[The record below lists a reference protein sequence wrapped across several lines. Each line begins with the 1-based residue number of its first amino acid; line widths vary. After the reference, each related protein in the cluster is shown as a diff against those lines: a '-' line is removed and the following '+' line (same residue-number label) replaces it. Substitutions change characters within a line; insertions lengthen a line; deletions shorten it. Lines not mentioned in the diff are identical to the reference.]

1 MTRERWADGVL
12 VERGDDETRTWHSP
26 DGEPLRPYDA
36 QDNADADAAQ
46 ALTARDSL
54 RADLSA
60 HTAALDAAAATTA
73 IPALALV
80 LHALADTIRYL
91 TEAP

>member
-26 DGEPLRPYDA
+26 DGEPLRPYDER
-36 QDNADADAAQ
+36 DNADADAAQ
-46 ALTARDSL
+46 ALTVRDSL
-54 RADLSA
+54 RADLIEHA
-60 HTAALDAAAATTA
+60 DALDAAATATPL
-73 IPALALV
+73 PALALA
-80 LHALADTIRYL
+80 LRALADTIRYL